1 MEELLNIWNADDE
14 LNEDE
19 LMNYVNNKSSEGE
32 KHEVEKKM
40 ADSSFVN
47 DAVEGL
53 QNFSSTEKVN
63 AYVQQANQEL
73 HKYLHEKKLAR
84 KKNITGL
91 SWQIIAVITIILLC
105 ILGYV
110 IIEMM
115 KK

>member
-19 LMNYVNNKSSEGE
+19 LMNYVKGKSSEGE
-32 KHEVEKKM
+32 KREVEKQM
-40 ADSSFVN
+40 ASSSFVN
-47 DAVEGL
+47 DAVQGL
-53 QNFSSTEKVN
+53 QNFSSTEKIN
-63 AYVQQANQEL
+63 AYVLQANQEL
-73 HKYLHEKKLAR
+73 HKYLQEKKSAR
-84 KKNITGL
+84 KKTITNI

-115 KK
+115 RK

>member
-1 MEELLNIWNADDE
+1 MEELFNIWNADDE

-19 LMNYVNNKSSEGE
+19 LMNYVKGKSSEGE
-32 KHEVEKKM
+32 KHAMEKKM

-53 QNFSSTEKVN
+53 QDFSSPEKIN
-63 AYVQQANQEL
+63 TYVQQVNQEL
-73 HKYLHEKKLAR
+73 HKYLHEKKSAR
-84 KKNITGL
+84 KKTVTNL
-91 SWQIIAVITIILLC
+91 SWQIIAVITIIVLC
-105 ILGYV
+105 ILGYI

>member
-19 LMNYVNNKSSEGE
+19 LMNYVKGKSSEGE
-32 KHEVEKKM
+32 KHAVEKQM
-40 ADSSFVN
+40 ASSSLVN

-53 QNFSSTEKVN
+53 QNFSSSEKIN
-63 AYVQQANQEL
+63 AYVQQANQQL
-73 HKYLHEKKLAR
+73 HQYLHQKKSAR
-84 KKNITGL
+84 KKTVTNL
-91 SWQIIAVITIILLC
+91 SWQIIAVITVIVLC

-115 KK
+115 RK